1 MATKPAPKKT
11 QGVDLAK
18 LFGAV
23 AKSLAENQD
32 SLNAADTYNK
42 DHGDNMVGIF
52 QTISKIVKSKS
63 GLDQASQLAS
73 ASKEIRKQSSGS
85 AQLYADGLQRAS
97 QEFKGKTITPENA
110 MALIQ
115 ALMGGSQTAG
125 VGQQPA
131 SSGGDML
138 GSLLGSLGGG
148 DASGGTQSKS
158 EAGGDLLGSLLGS
171 LGGGQVGGTQGSQD
185 GLDAGDL
192 LNAGMAFM
200 NAKQKGSSNAE
211 ALIGAILSASP
222 MGQSSHRSQSGSIV
236 AGTIAQ
242 VLGSLLKK

>member
-1 MATKPAPKKT
+1 MANKPAPKKS
-11 QGVDLAK
+11 QGIDLAK

-23 AKSLAENQD
+23 ATNLANNRD

-52 QTISKIVKSKS
+52 QTISKIIQSKS
-63 GLDQASQLAS
+63 SLDQAGQLAS

-97 QEFKGKTITPENA
+97 QEFKGKTITPDNA

-115 ALMGGSQTAG
+115 ALMGSGQPAG
-125 VGQQPA
+125 GGQQPA
-131 SSGGDML
+131 GSGGDLL

-148 DASGGTQSKS
+148 QTSAGQQPQA

-171 LGGGQVGGTQGSQD
+171 LGGGQTGAQQGSQD

-200 NAKQKGSSNAE
+200 NAKQKGSSNME
-211 ALIGAILSASP
+211 ALIGAVLSASP

-236 AGTIAQ
+236 ASTIMQ
-242 VLGSLLKK
+242 VLGSLSKH

>member
-1 MATKPAPKKT
+1 MANKSATKKT

-23 AKSLAENQD
+23 ASNLAENRD
-32 SLNAADTYNK
+32 SLNTADTYNK

-52 QTISKIVKSKS
+52 QTISKIVQSKS
-63 GLDQASQLAS
+63 GLDQAAQLAS

-97 QEFKGKTITPENA
+97 QEFKGKTITADNA
-110 MALIQ
+110 MGLIQ
-115 ALMGGSQTAG
+115 ALLGGGQPTG
-125 VGQQPA
+125 GGQQQANP
-131 SSGGDML
+131 GGDIL

-148 DASGGTQSKS
+148 QTAGGQQQQADS
-158 EAGGDLLGSLLGS
+158 GGDLLGSLLGS
-171 LGGGQVGGTQGSQD
+171 LGGGQAGASQGAQD

-200 NAKQKGSSNAE
+200 NAKQKGSSNME
-211 ALIGAILSASP
+211 ALIGAVLNASP

-236 AGTIAQ
+236 ASTIMQ
-242 VLGSLLKK
+242 VLGSIMKK